1 MMEGMPKVAAWL
13 RHSHAAEH
21 VVRSGYAGLDDAG
34 LVRAASLENIVVQ
47 LAHLR
52 THPSVA
58 AGIARGE
65 ISLHGWFVDIHLG
78 EVMGLDGVSGQFI
91 PLRGDEPLPVAPA
104 AGQRVAINRRVNRLN
119 S

>member
-1 MMEGMPKVAAWL
+1 MKALMNPHRMEGMPNVAAWL

-65 ISLHGWFVDIHLG
+65 ISLPGRS
-78 EVMGLDGVSGQFI
+78 E
-91 PLRGDEPLPVAPA
+91 E
-104 AGQRVAINRRVNRLN
+104 RRVGNECVSTCRYRGVRTL
-119 S
+119 

>member
-1 MMEGMPKVAAWL
+1 MKALMNPHRMEGMPNVAAWL

-65 ISLHGWFVDIHLG
+65 ISLHGWFGDLHLG
-78 EVMGLDGVSGQFI
+78 AVVGPGGLLGQFM
-91 PLRGDEPLPVAPA
+91 PLSCSGPPPVGPTSEVTRG
-104 AGQRVAINRRVNRLN
+104 GN
-119 S
+119 